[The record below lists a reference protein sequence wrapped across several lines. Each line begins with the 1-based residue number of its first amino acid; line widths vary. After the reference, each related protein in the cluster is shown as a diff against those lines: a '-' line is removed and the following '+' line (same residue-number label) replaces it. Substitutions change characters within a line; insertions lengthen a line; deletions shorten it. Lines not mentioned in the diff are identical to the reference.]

1 MKNKAKRVLSLFLAA
16 LMLFAF
22 ALPAFAQEND
32 EIVARVSIVSYLKN
46 AFSTG
51 HSWLYIENLTDR
63 TLTVGV
69 YELEPGE
76 AVSVGTFRYSRK
88 EGRGIYY
95 NVERYCVNKFGA
107 SQRYSLSETVT
118 AGELN
123 SISKKINSYS
133 GKWTPVKNCA
143 YFAANVWNGISKIH
157 LVSGSTPSCLRTSI
171 KLHGGKRGIAMSDV
185 AAENV
190 YKQDGSSL
198 RVVRASALSKG
209 L

>member
-1 MKNKAKRVLSLFLAA
+1 MKNMKKFSKRLFAA
-16 LMLFAF
+16 LMLLPL
-22 ALPAFAQEND
+22 ALPSFAADGD

-76 AVSVGTFRYSRK
+76 AVSVGTFRYTRK

-107 SQRYSLSETVT
+107 SARYSLSETVT
-118 AGELN
+118 ESELN
-123 SISKKINSYS
+123 GISRKINSYS

-143 YFAANVWNGISKIH
+143 YFAANVWNSISKIH
-157 LVSGSTPSCLRTSI
+157 LFSGSTPSCLRTSI
-171 KLHGGKRGIAMSDV
+171 KLHGGKRGISMTDV

-198 RVVRASALSKG
+198 KVVRASALSAG

>member
-1 MKNKAKRVLSLFLAA
+1 MKKFSKRLFCLLLAA
-16 LMLFAF
+16 LTLLLL
-22 ALPAFAQEND
+22 ALPSFAADGD
-32 EIVARVSIVSYLKN
+32 EIVARVSIASYLKN

-76 AVSVGTFRYSRK
+76 AVSVGTFRYTRK

-107 SQRYSLSETVT
+107 SARYSLSETVT
-118 AGELN
+118 ASELN
-123 SISKKINSYS
+123 SISRKINSYS

-143 YFAANVWNGISKIH
+143 YFAANVWNSISRIH
-157 LVSGSTPSCLRTSI
+157 LVSGSTPACLRTSI

-198 RVVRASALSKG
+198 KVVRASALSKG

>member
-1 MKNKAKRVLSLFLAA
+1 
-16 LMLFAF
+16 MLLLL
-22 ALPAFAQEND
+22 ALPSFAADGD

-46 AFSTG
+46 SFSTG

-63 TLTVGV
+63 TLTVGI

-76 AVSVGTFRYSRK
+76 AVSVGTFRYTRK

-107 SQRYSLSETVT
+107 SARYSLSETVT
-118 AGELN
+118 ASELN
-123 SISKKINSYS
+123 GISRKINSYS
-133 GKWTPVKNCA
+133 GKWTPVKNCE
-143 YFAANVWNGISKIH
+143 YFAANVWNSISKIH

-171 KLHGGKRGIAMSDV
+171 KLHGGKRGIAMSNV
-185 AAENV
+185 ASENV

-198 RVVRASALSKG
+198 KVVRASALSKG

>member
-1 MKNKAKRVLSLFLAA
+1 MKKFSKRLFCLLLAA
-16 LMLFAF
+16 LMLLPL
-22 ALPAFAQEND
+22 ALPSFAADGD

-76 AVSVGTFRYSRK
+76 AVSVGTFRYTRK

-107 SQRYSLSETVT
+107 SARYSLSETVT
-118 AGELN
+118 ESELN
-123 SISKKINSYS
+123 GISRKINSYS

-143 YFAANVWNGISKIH
+143 YFAANVWNSISKIH
-157 LVSGSTPSCLRTSI
+157 LFSGSTPSCLRTSI
-171 KLHGGKRGIAMSDV
+171 KLHGGKRGISMTDV

-198 RVVRASALSKG
+198 KVVRASALSAG

>member
-1 MKNKAKRVLSLFLAA
+1 
-16 LMLFAF
+16 MLLLL
-22 ALPAFAQEND
+22 ALPSFAADGD

-46 AFSTG
+46 SFSTG

-63 TLTVGV
+63 TLTVGI

-76 AVSVGTFRYSRK
+76 AVSVGTFRYTRK

-107 SQRYSLSETVT
+107 SARYSLSETVT
-118 AGELN
+118 ASELN
-123 SISKKINSYS
+123 GISRKINSYS
-133 GKWTPVKNCA
+133 GKWTPVKNCE
-143 YFAANVWNGISKIH
+143 YFAANVWNSISKIH

-171 KLHGGKRGIAMSDV
+171 KLHGGKRGIAMSNV
-185 AAENV
+185 AAENG

-198 RVVRASALSKG
+198 KVVRASALSKG

>member
-1 MKNKAKRVLSLFLAA
+1 MKNFRRRLFCLFLAT
-16 LMLFAF
+16 LMLLLL
-22 ALPAFAQEND
+22 ALPSFAADGD

-46 AFSTG
+46 SFSTG
-51 HSWLYIENLTDR
+51 HSWLYIENLKDR
-63 TLTVGV
+63 TLTVGI

-76 AVSVGTFRYSRK
+76 AVSVGTFRYTRK

-107 SQRYSLSETVT
+107 SARYSLSETVT
-118 AGELN
+118 ASELN
-123 SISKKINSYS
+123 GISRKINSYS

-143 YFAANVWNGISKIH
+143 YFAANVWNSISKIH

-171 KLHGGKRGIAMSDV
+171 KLHGVKRGIAMSNV

-198 RVVRASALSKG
+198 KVVRASALSKG